1 MASFLISS
9 MVLGLLDQL
18 QIFWQ
23 LYLMKLLG
31 LFNCLGLLELY
42 HLIYPRLLTGFGIL
56 VFLTN
61 LIFMELFCLFLLIDS
76 FGWFWMGSLCKN
88 IQLMVE
94 FLKALFLVLNFS
106 CYVVMTFLMMLSVI
120 FLSTLVILLVTV
132 SVIRHLICGN
142 D

>member
-9 MVLGLLDQL
+9 MVLGLLDEL

-31 LFNCLGLLELY
+31 IFNSLGLLELY

-61 LIFMELFCLFLLIDS
+61 LIFMKLFCLFLLIDS
-76 FGWFWMGSLCKN
+76 FVWFWMGSLCKN

-94 FLKALFLVLNFS
+94 FLKALFLVLDFS
-106 CYVVMTFLMMLSVI
+106 CSVVMTFLMILSVI
-120 FLSTLVILLVTV
+120 FLSTLVMLLVTV